1 VKAYQMTGSG
11 DGTFE
16 IRDQTGAV
24 IEVDGTVLQGLTLDM
39 AGKYLYAL
47 SLLNKGPEQ
56 AAAKQAPE
64 GSGDFHPANDDAAKK

>member
-47 SLLNKGPEQ
+47 SLLNKAPPED
-56 AAAKQAPE
+56 
-64 GSGDFHPANDDAAKK
+64 SGDFHPANDDADKK